1 MPPNPHSSTP
11 PAQGTARLAA
21 QATAGVLADELPAGQ
36 ARPAGAPL
44 PRWHGDGL
52 AARSLRFTFTVMAP
66 MTAGLLLHQ
75 NYWVGYAL
83 LTCILG
89 FTLDTGGNA
98 RQRAGLFAIAGAVIV
113 AGAALGAAIAG
124 DVWLTATALV
134 GTAALYA
141 LVEAVHPS
149 AAFAARFFCL
159 ATAIAA
165 LDVPFLPAD
174 VAVVAVFAGYAW
186 LVSVGWDL
194 VTGLW
199 RPSQAP
205 TLAAIVAHL
214 RATQR
219 ERALF
224 AVIVAVAVA
233 ASFLVGRMLGLPH
246 PHWAVFAVVIVL
258 RDDTRF
264 SRRMIADLV
273 LGTVLGAGAAFLYGA
288 LVVSPAGLMA
298 GLTLAAL
305 VRWPGQRLHGA
316 LGMAAMAAFV
326 ILLLQLVG
334 TLLAMPMHAAVDR
347 VADIALGCG
356 FSLIALV
363 VNARLREWLGWETT

>member
-1 MPPNPHSSTP
+1 MPPKPHSTTP
-11 PAQGTARLAA
+11 TLAPAAR
-21 QATAGVLADELPAGQ
+21 TDPAG
-36 ARPAGAPL
+36 L

-52 AARSLRFTFTVMAP
+52 LARSLRFTATVMAP
-66 MTAGLLLHQ
+66 MIAGLLLHQ

-89 FTLDTGGNA
+89 FMLDTGGRA
-98 RQRAGLFAIAGAVIV
+98 LPRAALFAMAGLVVV
-113 AGAALGAAIAG
+113 AGAMLGAGVAG
-124 DVWLTATALV
+124 HVWLTGWALV

-165 LDVPFLPAD
+165 LDVPFQPAD
-174 VAVVAVFAGYAW
+174 ILVVAAFAAYAW
-186 LVSVGWDL
+186 LISVGWDMAS
-194 VTGLW
+194 GLW
-199 RPSQAP
+199 RPPNGP

-219 ERALF
+219 ERLLF
-224 AVIVAVAVA
+224 AGIVAVAVA
-233 ASFLVGRMLGLPH
+233 ASFLVGRLLGLPH

-258 RDDTRF
+258 RDDTQF
-264 SRRMIADLV
+264 SRRMIVDLV

-288 LVVSPAGLMA
+288 AVTSPAGLMA
-298 GLTLAAL
+298 GITLAAL
-305 VRWPGQRLHGA
+305 VRWPGQQLHGA

-334 TLLAMPMHAAVDR
+334 TLIAVPMHAAADR
-347 VADIALGCG
+347 VVDVALGCA
-356 FSLIALV
+356 FSLAALV
-363 VNARLREWLGWETT
+363 ANARLRKGLGWETA